1 MPVKPTSEESDYLLF
16 RLSGAHTELKMTAK
30 SKAGTLGY
38 FHEVHAPFLL
48 TETSVDSVQL
58 KQSGHISNSLVIVV
72 HENNRKTTHSYPL
85 GTTDPFHVETAL
97 NLGMAPAD
105 IALKPSAVN
114 GYLAEQGADA
124 AAMTMYQSLGMSTE
138 DTAQTIRQLQKSES
152 SQEEGQASK
161 DFLADLDM
169 NVFSQENE
177 QGMGYGI

>member
-1 MPVKPTSEESDYLLF
+1 MPIKATSKESKDFLF
-16 RLSGAHTELKMTAK
+16 RLTAAKHSELNMTNK
-30 SKAGTLGY
+30 SKAGTSSY
-38 FHEVHAPFLL
+38 VHETKEPFLL
-48 TETSVDSVQL
+48 TETSVDSVQ
-58 KQSGHISNSLVIVV
+58 KQNGRISNHLKIVLLNSNT
-72 HENNRKTTHSYPL
+72 EHSYPL

-105 IALKPSAVN
+105 IALKPSAVH

-124 AAMTMYQSLGMSTE
+124 TAMTMYQSLGMSTE

-177 QGMGYGI
+177 QGMDHGL

>member
-1 MPVKPTSEESDYLLF
+1 MPVKPTSEESDYFLS
-16 RLSGAHTELKMTAK
+16 RLAGARTELKMTAM
-30 SKAGTLGY
+30 SKMGAIAY
-38 FHEVHAPFLL
+38 FHEVHQPFLL
-48 TETSVDSVQL
+48 IETSVDTW
-58 KQSGHISNSLVIVV
+58 QSSANSPQNHRLNIVA
-72 HENNRKTTHSYPL
+72 HENNRETKYSYPL

-177 QGMGYGI
+177 QGMDHGL